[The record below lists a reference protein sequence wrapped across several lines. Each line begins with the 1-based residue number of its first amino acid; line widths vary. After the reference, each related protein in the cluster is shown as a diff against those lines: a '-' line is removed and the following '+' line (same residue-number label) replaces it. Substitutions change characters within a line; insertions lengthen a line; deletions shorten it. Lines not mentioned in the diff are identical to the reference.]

1 MSWQAGH
8 LWPNVPAAGNHV
20 SRLCSYQELLFGFHL
35 LELQGLRRDCI
46 ARDDGGGPLK
56 GLRRKSHILLAHSRQ
71 QTNSIPFSLHGDSAG
86 VELDPVLSQESE
98 SVETSGLGAM
108 GGRCQGVR
116 ELGMPGASGC

>member
-8 LWPNVPAAGNHV
+8 LWPNVPAAGKYV
-20 SRLCSYQELLFGFHL
+20 SRLSSYQELLFGFHL

-46 ARDDGGGPLK
+46 ARDDGGDPLK

-71 QTNSIPFSLHGDSAG
+71 QTNSIPFSLHSDSAG

-98 SVETSGLGAM
+98 SA
-108 GGRCQGVR
+108 
-116 ELGMPGASGC
+116 